1 MIARS
6 GTEEWYKAREYGVS
20 ATTVAKAAAGPG
32 GYNAE
37 LERALHPEDNVIEDN
52 AYMKFGRDWEQW
64 IVEALP
70 ASYGITAND
79 WLIAAAEQERHL
91 ATPDGL
97 NADWSIIA
105 EVKTTGKDW
114 DKGLGRGVI
123 PADIPIQYRR
133 QVQWQMYVTGA
144 TKCVFAWLLRV
155 EDDNGV
161 FAPAW
166 LEPKVIIID
175 RDEDMIRDLIEVAH
189 RFVTDFNNYK
199 EIELMVGQKKEIH
212 YG

>member
-1 MIARS
+1 MNNKRMIARS

-20 ATTVAKAAAGPG
+20 ATTVAKAASGPG
-32 GYNAE
+32 GYNSE
-37 LERALHPEDNVIEDN
+37 LERALHPEANVIEDN

-64 IVEALP
+64 IVDALP
-70 ASYGITAND
+70 ESYGITAND

-97 NADWSIIA
+97 NDDWSIIA

-114 DKGLGRGVI
+114 DGGT
-123 PADIPIQYRR
+123 IPIQYRR

-166 LEPKVIIID
+166 LEPKIVIID
-175 RDEDMIRDLIEVAH
+175 RDEDMIADLIDVAH
-189 RFVTDFNNYK
+189 RFVRDFNNYK
-199 EIELMVGQKKEIH
+199 ELEHIVLVRRDK
-212 YG
+212 